1 VCRIITGIYLVM
13 SIRRETSTSERMK
26 RQRIEAIIAV
36 SRLAR
41 QINSSLNLQETLDT
55 IVNICS
61 ELIDCS
67 MVEIDLW
74 DEEHQMLILQALR
87 SSPER
92 AYPIGQSFPPGKGY
106 TGWVVQNKKSL
117 LVPDVEK
124 YNDLRPDI
132 LPGEL
137 PFNAYIGI
145 PLLSNDALIGALV
158 LVHDE
163 AGTFNKNDL
172 LLLEALAEHAVT
184 AIQNARIH
192 DDLARHLRK
201 LSALNAIASVINQPL
216 SFQEIIDQAI
226 KTVIDV
232 METEAGGIR
241 LLDQKTGELPIV
253 ASRGLSA
260 ALIKSTS
267 SRHLGEGIVG
277 DVARSGTPQI
287 IKDVSHD
294 PRVPSSSEMAK
305 EGFNT
310 FVVVPLRVK
319 EAIVGTLGVVTRR
332 HRDFTPDDVE
342 LLTTIG
348 DQIGVAIENSR
359 LQHEILQAERMA
371 AIGRV
376 ATGVAHDLRSPLGG
390 ILRCSEFLTRPEI
403 SLETREKLSKAVVSL
418 AKRLIVTTQGIL
430 DYVKGE
436 QITLKLETH
445 NLSNFLEE
453 VLTVLQIDFSDQ
465 GIEVNKDFHYTK
477 NVVMDADRMA
487 QVVYNLAA
495 NARDAMPRGGIFK
508 VSTRKVGK
516 HVEIKFSDT
525 GTGIPDE
532 VSYHIFEPFFSHGK
546 SRGAGLGLAIAH
558 RIIEE
563 HGGTIKLESK
573 AGQGATFIVR
583 LPA

>member
-1 VCRIITGIYLVM
+1 M

-294 PRVPSSSEMAK
+294 PRVPSSSEMVK

>member
-294 PRVPSSSEMAK
+294 PRVPSSSEMVK

>member
-1 VCRIITGIYLVM
+1 
-13 SIRRETSTSERMK
+13 MK
-26 RQRIEAIIAV
+26 RQRIEAIMAV

-55 IVNICS
+55 IVNICT
-61 ELIDCS
+61 ELINCS

-106 TGWVVQNKKSL
+106 TGWVVQHKKSI
-117 LVPDVEK
+117 LVPDVDK

-137 PFNAYIGI
+137 PFKGYIGI
-145 PLLSNDALIGALV
+145 PLLANNVLTGALV

-216 SFQEIIDQAI
+216 SLQEIIDQAI

-260 ALIKSTS
+260 ALITSTS
-267 SRHLGEGIVG
+267 TRHLGEGIVG

-294 PRVPSSSEMAK
+294 PRVLSSSEMVK

-310 FVVVPLRVK
+310 FVVVPLRAK
-319 EAIVGTLGVVTRR
+319 ETIVGTLGVVTRR

-348 DQIGVAIENSR
+348 DQIGVAIENSH

-445 NLSNFLEE
+445 NLSDFLEE

-465 GIEVNKDFHYTK
+465 GIEVNKNFHYTK
-477 NVVMDADRMA
+477 NVIMDADRMA

-525 GTGIPDE
+525 GTGIPDD

-546 SRGAGLGLAIAH
+546 SQGAGLGLAIAR

>member
-1 VCRIITGIYLVM
+1 VCRIITGSYLVM
-13 SIRRETSTSERMK
+13 STRRETSTSERMK

-294 PRVPSSSEMAK
+294 PRVPSSSEMVK

>member
-1 VCRIITGIYLVM
+1 M
-13 SIRRETSTSERMK
+13 STQRDRSTSVLQDK
-26 RQRIEAIIAV
+26 QSIDAIIAV
-36 SRLAR
+36 SRLSR
-41 QINSSLNLQETLDT
+41 QINASLNLQETLDA
-55 IVNICS
+55 IVKICA
-61 ELIDCS
+61 EFVGCS
-67 MVEIDLW
+67 LSEIDLW
-74 DEEHQMLILQALR
+74 DEEHQLLILQAIC

-92 AYPIGQSFPPGKGY
+92 AYPIGQSFPPGEGY
-106 TGWVVQNKKSL
+106 TGWVVRHKQSL
-117 LVPDVEK
+117 LVPDVDK
-124 YNDLRPDI
+124 YNDLQPDI

-137 PFNAYIGI
+137 PFKAYIGI
-145 PLLSNDALIGALV
+145 PLLANDIFIGALV

-163 AGTFNKNDL
+163 AGTFTKGDL
-172 LLLEALAEHAVT
+172 QLLEALAEHAVT

-192 DDLARHLRK
+192 DDLARQLRK
-201 LSALNAIASVINQPL
+201 LSALNAIAGVINQPL
-216 SFQEIIDQAI
+216 SLQEIIEQAI

-241 LLDQKTGELPIV
+241 LLDQKTGKLPIV

-277 DVARSGTPQI
+277 DVARSGKPQI

-294 PRVPSSSEMAK
+294 PRVLSSSEMVK

-310 FVVVPLRVK
+310 FIVVPLRAK
-319 EAIVGTLGVVTRR
+319 EAVVGTLGVVTRR

-359 LQHEILQAERMA
+359 LQTEILQAERMA

-403 SLETREKLSKAVVSL
+403 SLKTREKLSKAVVSL

-436 QITLKLETH
+436 EIALKLEAQ
-445 NLSNFLEE
+445 NLSDFLEE

-465 GIEVNKDFHYTK
+465 GIELTKDFHCAK
-477 NVVMDADRMA
+477 NVVMDPDRMA
-487 QVVYNLAA
+487 QVVYNIAA
-495 NARDAMPRGGIFK
+495 NARDAMPRGGVFN
-508 VSTRKVGK
+508 VSTRKIGK
-516 HVEIKFSDT
+516 YVEIKFSDS
-525 GTGIPDE
+525 GTGIPDD
-532 VSYHIFEPFFSHGK
+532 VSKQIFEPFFSHGK
-546 SRGAGLGLAIAH
+546 SQGAGLGLAIAR

-573 AGQGATFIVR
+573 VGQGATFIIR

>member
-1 VCRIITGIYLVM
+1 M
-13 SIRRETSTSERMK
+13 STQRDRSTSVLQDK
-26 RQRIEAIIAV
+26 QSIDAIIAV
-36 SRLAR
+36 SRLSR
-41 QINSSLNLQETLDT
+41 QINASLNLQETLDA
-55 IVNICS
+55 IVKICA
-61 ELIDCS
+61 EFVGCS
-67 MVEIDLW
+67 LSEIDLW
-74 DEEHQMLILQALR
+74 DEEHQLLILQAIC

-106 TGWVVQNKKSL
+106 TGWVVRHKQSL
-117 LVPDVEK
+117 LVPDVDK
-124 YNDLRPDI
+124 YNDLQPDI

-137 PFNAYIGI
+137 PFKAYIGI
-145 PLLSNDALIGALV
+145 PLLANDIFIGALV

-163 AGTFNKNDL
+163 AGTFTKGDL
-172 LLLEALAEHAVT
+172 QLLEALAEHAVT

-192 DDLARHLRK
+192 DDLARQLRK
-201 LSALNAIASVINQPL
+201 LSALNAIAGVINQPL
-216 SFQEIIDQAI
+216 SLQEIIEQAI

-277 DVARSGTPQI
+277 DVARSGKPQI

-294 PRVPSSSEMAK
+294 PRVLSSSEMVK

-310 FVVVPLRVK
+310 FIVVPLRAK
-319 EAIVGTLGVVTRR
+319 EAVVGTLGVVTRR

-359 LQHEILQAERMA
+359 LQTEILQAERMA

-403 SLETREKLSKAVVSL
+403 SLKTREKLSKAVVSL

-436 QITLKLETH
+436 EIALKLEAQ
-445 NLSNFLEE
+445 NLSDFLEE

-465 GIEVNKDFHYTK
+465 GIELTKDFHYAK
-477 NVVMDADRMA
+477 NVVMDPDRMA
-487 QVVYNLAA
+487 QVVYNIAA
-495 NARDAMPRGGIFK
+495 NARDAMPRGGVFN
-508 VSTRKVGK
+508 VSTRKIGK
-516 HVEIKFSDT
+516 YVEIKFSDS
-525 GTGIPDE
+525 GTGIPDD
-532 VSYHIFEPFFSHGK
+532 VSKQIFEPFFSHGK
-546 SRGAGLGLAIAH
+546 SQGAGLGLAIAR

-573 AGQGATFIVR
+573 VGQGATFIIR